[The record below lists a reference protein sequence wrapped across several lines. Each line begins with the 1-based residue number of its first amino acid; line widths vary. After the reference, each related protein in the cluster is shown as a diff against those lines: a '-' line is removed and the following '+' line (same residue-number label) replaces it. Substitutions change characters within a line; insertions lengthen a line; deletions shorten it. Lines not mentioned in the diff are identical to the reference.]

1 MRHREGFGQP
11 NRVTHGA
18 GMLQLREHVVAVAEA
33 IRPFGGE
40 AHAQPPREGV
50 VVRKRLERLSLQRLD
65 TGVVKRRAVLVHP
78 DPAQA
83 EGGLGQ
89 RLDVTVGAGCL
100 GLLPQGFTGFAQATS
115 LEQGH
120 PGP

>member
-1 MRHREGFGQP
+1 MGHRQGFGQP
-11 NRVTHGA
+11 NRVAPGA
-18 GMLQLREHVVAVAEA
+18 STLQLREHVVAVAGA
-33 IRPFGGE
+33 VRPLGGE
-40 AHAQPPREGV
+40 AHAQPRREGV

-100 GLLPQGFTGFAQATS
+100 GLLPEHFAGFAQATS
-115 LEQGH
+115 LEQAH
-120 PGP
+120 PCP